1 MPLPAA
7 CRGAHQRAPVCM
19 HAAAQVAA
27 LLNILTYW
35 CLAIPLAYH
44 LAFTRSWGLTGLWV
58 GAATAN
64 YAQAAAM
71 AVIALR

>member
-1 MPLPAA
+1 
-7 CRGAHQRAPVCM
+7 M